1 MNQSKL
7 LKKLAILMVCTTGL
21 VSSLALATPLS
32 FDLTSTSSLP
42 SNTVLGT
49 VTLTQISSTEVDVSV
64 VLTAGA
70 YFVKSGVGEAFDFNL
85 QSIYGTSA
93 TTVAFLDPNEANYFI
108 INPYAAPGNASNS
121 YNLTPDGVFTNSIS
135 LIGNG
140 SSTQTAG
147 PLTFSVTTTLAGGIG
162 FDAFALPSG
171 PVLNGNGKPSNGHP
185 GGYEFGADL
194 YYLAS
199 TGSAAYLDNGSG
211 GGTGDKVPEPGTL
224 ALMGLGIVGVASS
237 LRKRNKAS

>member
-21 VSSLALATPLS
+21 ASSLAWATPLS
-32 FDLTSTSSLP
+32 FDLTSTSGLP
-42 SNTVLGT
+42 TNVTLAT
-49 VTLTQISSTEVDVSV
+49 VTLTQISTSEVDVSV
-64 VLTAGA
+64 VLATGG

-85 QSIYGTSA
+85 KSIYGTSA
-93 TTVAFLDPNEANYFI
+93 TTVAFLDSYGSTNFT
-108 INPYAAPGNASNS
+108 INPYAAPGNTSNS

-147 PLTFSVTTTLAGGIG
+147 PLNFKVTTTLAGGIG

-171 PVLNGNGKPSNGHP
+171 PKLNPNGSPSNGQP
-185 GGYEFGADL
+185 GGYEFGADIF
-194 YYLAS
+194 YAGS
-199 TGSAAYLDNGSG
+199 TGSIAYLDDGSG
-211 GGTGDKVPEPGTL
+211 GSTGGRVPEPGSL
-224 ALMGLGIVGVASS
+224 ALMGLGIVGLAS
-237 LRKRNKAS
+237 LRKRNEAS

>member
-7 LKKLAILMVCTTGL
+7 LKKFAIFMVCTTGL
-21 VSSLALATPLS
+21 AYSLASATPLS

-49 VTLTQISSTEVDVSV
+49 VTLTQISTSEVDVSV
-64 VLTAGA
+64 VLTDGA

-93 TTVAFLDPNEANYFI
+93 TTVAFLDAYGSNNFT
-108 INPYAAPGNASNS
+108 INPYVAPGNTSNS

-147 PLTFSVTTTLAGGIG
+147 PLNFKVTTTLAGGIG

-171 PVLNGNGKPSNGHP
+171 PKLNPNGTPSNGQP

-194 YYLAS
+194 FYAGS

-224 ALMGLGIVGVASS
+224 ALMGLGIAGLAS